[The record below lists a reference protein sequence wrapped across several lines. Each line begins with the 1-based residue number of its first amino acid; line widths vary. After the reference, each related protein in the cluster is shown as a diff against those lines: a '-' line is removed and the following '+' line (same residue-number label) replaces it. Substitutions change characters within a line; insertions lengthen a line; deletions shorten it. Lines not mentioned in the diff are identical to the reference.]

1 MVECEFNLGMGGKWR
16 LPVLIDTWWN
26 VNPIKFVTHCAAA
39 LVLIDTWW
47 NVNLFTVFVV
57 SPSPGFNRYMV
68 ECEFQYISYFIKTII
83 VLIDTWWNVNYSF
96 IIFTTSPKSF

>member
-1 MVECEFNLGMGGKWR
+1 MSSADSFNRYMVECEFVSDKKGLQ
-16 LPVLIDTWWN
+16 
-26 VNPIKFVTHCAAA
+26 VTI
-39 LVLIDTWW
+39 VLIDTWW